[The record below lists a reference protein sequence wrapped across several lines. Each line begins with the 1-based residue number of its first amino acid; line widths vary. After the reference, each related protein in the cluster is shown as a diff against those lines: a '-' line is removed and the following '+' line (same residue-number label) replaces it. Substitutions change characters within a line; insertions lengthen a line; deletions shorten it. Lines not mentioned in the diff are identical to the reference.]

1 MAGYTPTNATTFTT
15 AGAVAANRI
24 VKYHS
29 VANQV
34 VVATAATE
42 KFAGITEHA
51 ATAADQELGV
61 LNRAGDTA
69 KVLAAGNISYGDYVT
84 ATTGGAAVATTT
96 AAAFYVGIARQSA
109 VSGDLFEVQIQLGQ
123 IADGT

>member
-1 MAGYTPTNATTFTT
+1 MAGFTPRNSTTFTT

-42 KFAGITEHA
+42 KFAGITQFA
-51 ATAADQELGV
+51 ATAADQELAVINDG
-61 LNRAGDTA
+61 TA
-69 KVLAAGNISYGDYVT
+69 KVIAAGNIAYGDYVT

-96 AAAFYVGIARQSA
+96 AAAFYVGIARQA
-109 VSGDLFEVQIQLGQ
+109 AASGDLFEVQIQFGQ